1 MRLCN
6 IKLSG
11 FKSFVD
17 STNLLI
23 PGSLVG
29 IVGPN
34 GCGKSNIIDAV
45 TWVMGESSAKH
56 LRGESLTDVIFSG
69 SSARQPVGQASV
81 ELIFDNS
88 EKKIGGQYASY
99 NEISIKRQINRDS
112 ISTYYL
118 NGTRCR
124 RRDITAI
131 FLGTGLGPRSYAI
144 IEQGMIS
151 RLIEAK
157 PEELRV
163 FIEEAAGISKYRER
177 RRETENRI
185 KHTKENLERLNDL
198 RNELEK
204 QLNHLDRQAKGA
216 EKYKKL
222 KNEYRRLSS
231 ELLALNWRDLNQ
243 EINTLKVNASEKE
256 NAVELVHTKIR
267 SKESEIETLRSNLVN
282 ANENFNTMQSNFY
295 QVGSDISQHEQS
307 LQHER
312 EKITNTEVEL
322 VKARGTYDDIQKQQ
336 KLDQTEYEKLH
347 KELTKLEPE
356 LNDHRNNSKQTHELF
371 TTKQNDV
378 KKYRTKTRELMTDLD
393 SIRQDFQRLN
403 GQLASLETLRSSAV
417 EENQELNEWLKNNDL
432 DKKSRLS
439 QLIKIDS
446 DWRCALETVL
456 NSRLHHLCIDDV
468 ENYLD
473 KLEDAPGSFGLI
485 NSSETQN
492 LQLPK
497 TGSFRRLLDEIKT
510 NVRTPF
516 FLENIF
522 IANSLKDALKMM
534 PKLNGDESIV
544 TKQGVWLN
552 KDWVVVNNISDESES
567 ILFREEEIERLK
579 GEIDESKKN
588 IRSYESELSE
598 AEELLEESELILNE
612 HQSLL
617 TEQQDSISALR
628 EILASKNSRRTS
640 FNEVIERN
648 NAQLNN
654 LKMRIS
660 EFEQGLSS
668 KKTPV
673 KDIKSKID
681 RLLKD
686 KIRAGNQLKD
696 ARTSVESVE
705 SKIRDSEQQRHK
717 YEQEL
722 EGLRNNLEKARLD
735 VNSCQV
741 KIETVEEQLSQ
752 LKESAKDL
760 ISSIEEEANKEDWKN
775 KLESVDRKIQRL
787 GPINL
792 AAIDEYN
799 QNSERK
805 IYLDNQYKDLTDALN
820 TLENAIRKIDKE
832 SRTRFKETFDELNRN
847 IKDMFPKLFGGGHA
861 YLKLIGEELLST
873 GVSIMAQPPGKKNT
887 NIHLLSGGEKALTAV
902 ALVFGI
908 FKLNPAPFCILDEV
922 DAPLDDHNV
931 GRFCDLV
938 KSMSNEVQF
947 VFITH
952 NKITMEIATQLLGV
966 TMHEAGVSRLVSV
979 DVDEAVEMAETA

>member
-17 STNLLI
+17 STNLII

-81 ELIFDNS
+81 ELIFDNT

-112 ISTYYL
+112 VSTYYL

-185 KHTKENLERLNDL
+185 KHTKENLDRLNDL
-198 RNELEK
+198 RDELDK

-222 KNEYRRLSS
+222 KSEFRRLNS

-243 EINTLKVNASEKE
+243 EINVLKINASEKE
-256 NAVELVHTKIR
+256 NAVESVLTKIR
-267 SKESEIETLRSNLVN
+267 SKENEIEGLRSNLVD
-282 ANENFNTMQSNFY
+282 ANENFNAMQSNFY

-307 LQHER
+307 LKHER

-322 VKARGTYDDIQKQQ
+322 VKARGTYVDIQKQQ
-336 KLDQTEYEKLH
+336 ELDQTEYEKLH

-356 LNDHRNNSKQTHELF
+356 LNDHRNNSKQTHEIF

-378 KKYRTKTRELMTDLD
+378 KKYRTKTRELMTELD
-393 SIRQDFQRLN
+393 SIRQNFQQLN

-417 EENQELNEWLKNNDL
+417 EESQELNEWLKDNDL
-432 DKKSRLS
+432 EKKSRLS

-497 TGSFRRLLDEIKT
+497 AGSFRRLLDEIKT

-522 IANSLKDALKMM
+522 IANSLKDALKML
-534 PKLNGDESIV
+534 PKLNGDESVV
-544 TKQGVWLN
+544 TKQGIWLN
-552 KDWVVVNNISDESES
+552 KDWVVVNNITDESES
-567 ILFREEEIERLK
+567 VLFREEEIERLK
-579 GEIDESKKN
+579 DEIEESRKN
-588 IRSYESELSE
+588 IRSHESELSE

-640 FNEVIERN
+640 FKEVIERN
-648 NAQLNN
+648 SAQLNN
-654 LKMRIS
+654 LKTHIS
-660 EFEQGLSS
+660 EFEQGLSNT
-668 KKTPV
+668 KMPV
-673 KDIKSKID
+673 KDLKNKID

-686 KIRAGNQLKD
+686 KVRAENQLKD
-696 ARTSVESVE
+696 ARTSVESIE
-705 SKIRDSEQQRHK
+705 SKIREFEQQRHK

-722 EGLRNNLEKARLD
+722 EGLRSNLEKARLD
-735 VNSCQV
+735 VNGCQV

-752 LKESAKDL
+752 LKESAKNL
-760 ISSIEEEANKEDWKN
+760 IGSIDESASQEDWKN
-775 KLESVDRKIQRL
+775 RLASLDRKIQRL

-792 AAIDEYN
+792 AAIDEHN

-805 IYLDNQYKDLTDALN
+805 TYLDNQYKDLTDALN

-931 GRFCDLV
+931 SRFCELV
-938 KSMSNEVQF
+938 KSMSDEVQF

-952 NKITMEIATQLLGV
+952 NKITMEIANQLLGV

-979 DVDEAVEMAETA
+979 DVDEAIEMAETA